1 MHFDQFS
8 HVTLQ
13 NQYLAQLT
21 TAFGAQG
28 IKISKTA
35 DFIPA
40 LKKSFD
46 VKDRP
51 TIIVVSLDYRKNM
64 KLFHHLKESVKL

>member
-8 HVTLQ
+8 HVKLE
-13 NQYLAQLT
+13 NQDLAQLA

-40 LKKSFD
+40 LKKAFD

-51 TIIVVSLDYRKNM
+51 TVIVVPVDYSENM
-64 KLFHHLKESVKL
+64 KLFHHLKETVKL